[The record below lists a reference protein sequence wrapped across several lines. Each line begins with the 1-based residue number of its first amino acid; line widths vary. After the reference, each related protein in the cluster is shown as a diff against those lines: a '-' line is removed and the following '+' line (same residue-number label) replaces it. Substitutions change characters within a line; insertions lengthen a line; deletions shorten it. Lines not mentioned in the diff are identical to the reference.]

1 MRYGE
6 QFVSA
11 KINYGTD
18 FYIFDVAELRE
29 RYKMAKESGSSESE
43 LDALQNQIIE
53 TEYRNNPTQ
62 RQRMLTLDELEPYRH
77 LTRAEVIELW
87 QKGVIPESTMKIKLN
102 FADYVRRF
110 ERENTNILEFGT
122 QIPFAKK
129 IDTINQTFALYASES
144 NN

>member
-62 RQRMLTLDELEPYRH
+62 RQRMLTLAELEPYRH
-77 LTRAEVIELW
+77 LTRAEVVELW
-87 QKGVIPESTMKIKLN
+87 QNGVIPESTMKIKLN

>member
-1 MRYGE
+1 LRYGK

-18 FYIFDVAELRE
+18 FYIFDVAELRN

-62 RQRMLTLDELEPYRH
+62 LQRMLTLAEIEPYRH
-77 LTRAEVIELW
+77 LTRNEVIELW
-87 QKGVIPESTMKIKLN
+87 RSGVIPESTMKIKLN
-102 FADYVRRF
+102 FTDYVRRF
-110 ERENTNILEFGT
+110 ERENTNILEFGS

-129 IDTINQTFALYASES
+129 IDTINKTFAQYASES